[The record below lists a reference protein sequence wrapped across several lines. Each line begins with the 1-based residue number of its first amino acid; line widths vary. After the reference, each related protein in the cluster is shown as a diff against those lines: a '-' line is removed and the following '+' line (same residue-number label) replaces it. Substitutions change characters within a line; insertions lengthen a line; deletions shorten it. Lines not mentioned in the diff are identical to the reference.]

1 MSSGEYDLKKSEDK
15 VGQLYPV
22 LLSKDGKIIDGFH
35 RLESDKKWRTE
46 TLEHIDD
53 EEKLLLARAISNWHR
68 RAVSRSEKEN
78 WINGLARI
86 YLKQGY
92 NVGHRD
98 RGEANEIVNKLLE
111 ILGLSRETIINH
123 LDDSFKQKKIGGI
136 PKGAS
141 SVPASQAIISTIGK
155 GYGEKLV
162 ERHREEVKEEVREE
176 IKEEVTEEVLL
187 EALEDP
193 EFVLK
198 AIEKAPEVLK
208 ARPRPVVD
216 REGYHLPTVDETTQR
231 EAKQRGVEIAKERKE
246 FIARPD
252 IIEKSRLLKAW
263 RALSV
268 ILGSSKDLMCPICNG
283 EAEIILK
290 CKNCGE
296 VPLSEAQ
303 RVAKE
308 AVS

>member
-22 LLSKDGKIIDGFH
+22 LLSKDGKVIDGLH
-35 RLESDKKWRTE
+35 RLKSDKGWRTE

-68 RAVSRSEKEN
+68 REIPRTEKEK
-78 WINGLARI
+78 WINGLAKI

-92 NVGHRD
+92 VLEKYNPDGTPINELRD
-98 RGEANEIVNKLLE
+98 KISGET
-111 ILGLSRETIINH
+111 GLSKTTVNTYLHSEY
-123 LDDSFKQKKIGGI
+123 KQKPRTVQDEKRYV
-136 PKGAS
+136 
-141 SVPASQAIISTIGK
+141 VPASKRIETELGPN
-155 GYGEKLV
+155 YV
-162 ERHREEVKEEVREE
+162 ERHE
-176 IKEEVTEEVLL
+176 TEVL
-187 EALEDP
+187 EKALEDP

-216 REGYHLPTVDETTQR
+216 REGYHLPTIDKTTQR
-231 EAKQRGVEIAKERKE
+231 EAKKRGVEIAKERKE

>member
-1 MSSGEYDLKKSEDK
+1 MSSEEYDLKKSEDK
-15 VGQLYPV
+15 IGQLYPV
-22 LLSKDGKIIDGFH
+22 LLSKDGKVIDGLH
-35 RLESDKKWRTE
+35 RLKSDKGWRTE

-68 RAVSRSEKEN
+68 REIPRTEKEK
-78 WINGLARI
+78 WINGLAKI

-92 NVGHRD
+92 VLEKYNPDGTPINELRD
-98 RGEANEIVNKLLE
+98 KISGET
-111 ILGLSRETIINH
+111 GLSKTTVNTYLHSEY
-123 LDDSFKQKKIGGI
+123 KQKPRTVQDEKRYV
-136 PKGAS
+136 
-141 SVPASQAIISTIGK
+141 VPASKRIETELGPN
-155 GYGEKLV
+155 YV
-162 ERHREEVKEEVREE
+162 ERHE
-176 IKEEVTEEVLL
+176 TEVL
-187 EALEDP
+187 EKALEDP

-216 REGYHLPTVDETTQR
+216 REGYHLPTIDKTTQR
-231 EAKQRGVEIAKERKE
+231 EAKKRGVEIAKERKE

>member
-22 LLSKDGKIIDGFH
+22 LLSKDGKVIDGLH
-35 RLESDKKWRTE
+35 RLKSDKGWRTE

-68 RAVSRSEKEN
+68 REVPRSEKKK
-78 WINGLARI
+78 WINGLAKI
-86 YLKQGY
+86 YQEKGYKVEGTPKQG
-92 NVGHRD
+92 
-98 RGEANEIVNKLLE
+98 RGAVPNEIADKIAIETGLHRATVNDYLLD
-111 ILGLSRETIINH
+111 R
-123 LDDSFKQKKIGGI
+123 FKQIKHTVKSPSRPIV
-136 PKGAS
+136 S
-141 SVPASQAIISTIGK
+141 ASQRIETELGSN
-155 GYGEKLV
+155 YV
-162 ERHREEVKEEVREE
+162 ERHEA
-176 IKEEVTEEVLL
+176 EVL
-187 EALEDP
+187 EKALEDP
-193 EFVLK
+193 EFIVK
-198 AIEKAPEVLK
+198 AIEKAPEVLVT
-208 ARPRPVVD
+208 RPRPVVD
-216 REGYHLPTVDETTQR
+216 REGYHMPTLDKTTQR
-231 EAKQRGVEIAKERKE
+231 EARKRGVEIAKERKE

-268 ILGSSKDLMCPICNG
+268 ILSSSKDLICPICNG

>member
-1 MSSGEYDLKKSEDK
+1 MSSGEYDLKKSEDII
-15 VGQLYPV
+15 GQLYPV
-22 LLSKDGKIIDGFH
+22 LLSKDGKVIDGLH
-35 RLESDKKWRTE
+35 RLESDKGWRTE

-53 EEKLLLARAISNWHR
+53 DEKLLLARCVSNWHR
-68 RAVSRSEKEN
+68 RAVNRSEKEE
-78 WINGLARI
+78 WINGLASI
-86 YLKQGY
+86 YQKQGLKSALRHAD
-92 NVGHRD
+92 G
-98 RGEANEIVNKLLE
+98 GLKNEIKEKIMDVT
-111 ILGLSRETIINH
+111 GLSEITVSRNLSPE
-123 LDDSFKQKKIGGI
+123 FKQVA
-136 PKGAS
+136 PS
-141 SVPASQAIISTIGK
+141 SEKRKPRVPASQVIETLSK
-155 GYGEKLV
+155 SSGYEPGAVV
-162 ERHREEVKEEVREE
+162 ERHEA
-176 IKEEVTEEVLL
+176 EVL
-187 EALEDP
+187 EKALEDP

-216 REGYHLPTVDETTQR
+216 REGYHLPTIDKTTRR
-231 EAKQRGVEIAKERKE
+231 EARKRGVEIAKERKE

>member
-15 VGQLYPV
+15 IGQLYPV
-22 LLSKDGKIIDGFH
+22 LLSKDGKVIDGLH
-35 RLESDKKWRTE
+35 RLKSDKGWRTE

-68 RAVSRSEKEN
+68 REIPRTEKEK
-78 WINGLARI
+78 WINGLAKI

-92 NVGHRD
+92 VLEKYNPDGTPINELRD
-98 RGEANEIVNKLLE
+98 KISGET
-111 ILGLSRETIINH
+111 GLSKTTVNTYLHSEY
-123 LDDSFKQKKIGGI
+123 KQKPRTVQDEKRYV
-136 PKGAS
+136 
-141 SVPASQAIISTIGK
+141 VPASKRIETELGPN
-155 GYGEKLV
+155 YV
-162 ERHREEVKEEVREE
+162 ERHE
-176 IKEEVTEEVLL
+176 TEVL
-187 EALEDP
+187 EKALEDP

-216 REGYHLPTVDETTQR
+216 REGYHLPTIDKTTQR
-231 EAKQRGVEIAKERKE
+231 EAKKRGVEIAKERKE

>member
-15 VGQLYPV
+15 IGQLYPV
-22 LLSKDGKIIDGFH
+22 LLSKDGKVIDGLH
-35 RLESDKKWRTE
+35 RLKSDEGWRTE

-53 EEKLLLARAISNWHR
+53 EEKLLVARAISNWHR
-68 RAVSRSEKEN
+68 REIPRTEKEE
-78 WINGLARI
+78 WINGLAKI
-86 YLKQGY
+86 YLNQGLKVALVREKGGY
-92 NVGHRD
+92 ENQIINRIAKVT
-98 RGEANEIVNKLLE
+98 
-111 ILGLSRETIINH
+111 GLSIGTVSQYLNKK
-123 LDDSFKQKKIGGI
+123 FKQEISQASLEGART
-136 PKGAS
+136 PK
-141 SVPASQAIISTIGK
+141 VPASQAIKSKVG
-155 GYGEKLV
+155 GEYGESLV
-162 ERHREEVKEEVREE
+162 ERHE
-176 IKEEVTEEVLL
+176 TEVL
-187 EALEDP
+187 EKALEDP

-208 ARPRPVVD
+208 ARPRAVVD
-216 REGYHLPTVDETTQR
+216 KEGYHLPTIDKTTQK
-231 EAKQRGVEIAKERKE
+231 EAKQRGVEIAKEREE

-268 ILGSSKDLMCPICNG
+268 ILGSSKDLICPLCNG

-308 AVS
+308 AVT